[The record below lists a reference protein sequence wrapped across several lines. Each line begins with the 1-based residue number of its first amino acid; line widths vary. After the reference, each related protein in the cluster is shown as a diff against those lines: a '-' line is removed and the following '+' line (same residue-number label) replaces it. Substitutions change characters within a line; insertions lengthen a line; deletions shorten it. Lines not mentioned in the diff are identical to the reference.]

1 MAGLF
6 IPGKARDPRR
16 MAVSAEGLER
26 ALTQLADL
34 RTAPVTVEAAL
45 RRIVESADAL
55 FQVDGSTLMLVDRD
69 QALRNLAVSN
79 LRAQALEELQDEHG
93 EGPCVDAYEEKH
105 TVWADDLGRE
115 ERWPAFSPAAASR
128 GLAAVLA
135 SPIPY
140 SNEAVGVVAVFAAGP
155 HPWTEAE
162 QQAIVAF
169 TDLAAMLILNAM
181 EASERGRV
189 AVELQGALDSRVV
202 IEQAKGVL
210 VGRHGLTPRQ
220 AFERLRGIARDQRR
234 RLAEV
239 AAEVVDA
246 AQQV

>member
-1 MAGLF
+1 
-6 IPGKARDPRR
+6 

-34 RTAPVTVEAAL
+34 RTAPVTVDAAL

-55 FQVDGSTLMLVDRD
+55 FQVDGSALMLVDRD
-69 QALRNLAVSN
+69 QALRNLAVSH
-79 LRAQALEELQDEHG
+79 LRAALLEELQAEHG
-93 EGPCVDAYEEKH
+93 EGPCVDAYDEKQ
-105 TVWADDLGRE
+105 TVWADNLGRE
-115 ERWPAFSPAAASR
+115 ERWPEFSPAAASH

-140 SNEAVGVVAVFAAGP
+140 SNEAVGVVAVFAAQP
-155 HPWTEAE
+155 YPWTDAE
-162 QQAIVAF
+162 REAIVAF

-220 AFERLRGIARDQRR
+220 AFERLRRMARDQRR
-234 RLAEV
+234 PLAGL

-246 AQQV
+246 AQRA

>member
-1 MAGLF
+1 
-6 IPGKARDPRR
+6 

-34 RTAPVTVEAAL
+34 RTSPVTVEAAL

-55 FQVDGSTLMLVDRD
+55 FQVDGSALMLVDRD
-69 QALRNLAVSN
+69 QVLRNLAVSH
-79 LRAQALEELQDEHG
+79 LRAAMLEELQAEHG
-93 EGPCVDAYEEKH
+93 EGPCVDAYDEKQ

-115 ERWPAFSPAAASR
+115 ERWPGFSPVAAGH

-140 SNEAVGVVAVFAAGP
+140 SSEAVGVVAVLSSEP

-162 QQAIVAF
+162 QEGIVAF

-181 EASERGRV
+181 AAKERGRM
-189 AVELQGALDSRVV
+189 ALELQGALDSRVV

-210 VGRHGLTPRQ
+210 VGRHGLSPRQ
-220 AFERLRGIARDQRR
+220 AFERLRGLARDQRR
-234 RLAEV
+234 PLAEV
-239 AAEVVDA
+239 AAAVVGA
-246 AQQV
+246 AQRP